1 MCKLRG
7 INIVDAKKLVFLWQ
21 NLFEFIPQFEK
32 GPGKKGL
39 GFSGVGGIDSPKGS
53 MGIFIKTIFPVG
65 QAIEQRSLKEGKA
78 KLIDLYS

>member
-1 MCKLRG
+1 MYEALKILMP
-7 INIVDAKKLVFLWQ
+7 IHMYFLTQ
-21 NLFEFIPQFEK
+21 FIEFLPQFEK

-39 GFSGVGGIDSPKGS
+39 GFSVVGGIDSPKGS

-78 KLIDLYS
+78 KLIDGYS